1 MPSTPLLAARSA
13 AVIHRGFDSYRRSF
27 RAVTRRARRRFE
39 QRDRRGMQHDTAER
53 IDLYRR
59 TAQAVVYDLQLTLG
73 GRLRERA
80 LWGQMRAAY
89 EDSVG
94 ERADWELA
102 ETFFN
107 SITRRIF
114 DTVGVD
120 SDVEFVAQHRRTPP
134 PEPVYRVFDAHGS
147 VADLFEVALA
157 DLDIS
162 VGFRDARA
170 DAERCAARMKAYLRS
185 AGAVRHVDR
194 LELAESVFYRDERAY
209 LVGRTFAGG
218 GAISIALAVQ
228 NTADG
233 LVTEALLLGED
244 AVSQL
249 FSFARSYFH
258 VAARRPYDLV
268 RFLKALLPRKR
279 TAELYIS
286 CGYDKHGKTELY
298 RDLLRHLR
306 QADEDEQ
313 FERAPGQEGLV
324 MSVFTMPSY
333 DVVFKLIKDRFGP
346 PKTVTRQD
354 VLERYALVFRMDRAG
369 RLVDAQP
376 FEHLSFDRARFS
388 DPLLTN
394 LLEIAAKTVRLSDD
408 GQTVDVA
415 HLYTERQ
422 VVPLDLYVRE
432 RLDGAE
438 GLGGSVAMEEATAAV
453 VDYGRALKDL
463 ARSNIFPGDLLPKNF
478 GVTRHGRVVFY
489 DYDELELMT
498 AMNFREVPEARF
510 AWQEMAAEPWYSVG
524 PQDVFPETLAAG
536 LGLPEPLR
544 SSFLEHHADLFT
556 ARWWQDVQ
564 RELEQGAPIPILPF
578 DPTAL
583 LLPDDS

>member
-1 MPSTPLLAARSA
+1 MPTAEPLAARSA

-27 RAVTRRARRRFE
+27 RAVTKRSRRRFE

-59 TAQAVVYDLQLTLG
+59 TAQAVVYDLELTLG
-73 GRLRERA
+73 GRLTERP
-80 LWGQMRAAY
+80 LWTAMRAAY
-89 EDSVG
+89 EAGVG

-107 SITRRIF
+107 SITRRVF
-114 DTVGVD
+114 HTVGVD
-120 SDVEFVAQHRRTPP
+120 PTVEFVAQHRRTPP

-147 VADLFEVALA
+147 VADLFEAALA
-157 DLDIS
+157 DVDFDVDFLDT
-162 VGFRDARA
+162 RA
-170 DAERCAARMKAYLRS
+170 DAERLAERMKGYLRT
-185 AGAVRHVDR
+185 AGLVRHVDR

-209 LVGRTFAGG
+209 LVGRVFAGG
-218 GAISIALAVQ
+218 GSIPVGISVQNRPRGLAV
-228 NTADG
+228 
-233 LVTEALLLGED
+233 EALLLGED

-258 VAARRPYDLV
+258 VAAQRPYDLV
-268 RFLKALLPRKR
+268 RFLKEILPRKR

-298 RDLLRHLR
+298 RDLLRHLA
-306 QADEDEQ
+306 QTDTDEQ

-376 FEHLSFDRARFS
+376 FEHLSFERARFS
-388 DPLLTN
+388 DTLLHN
-394 LLEIAAKTVRLSDD
+394 LLDVAARTVRLSED

-415 HLYTERQ
+415 HLYAERQ
-422 VVPLDLYVRE
+422 VTPLDLYVRS
-432 RLDGAE
+432 RLPLFGKP
-438 GLGGSVAMEEATAAV
+438 GGEAALAEATAAV
-453 VDYGRALKDL
+453 LDYGAALKDL

-498 AMNFREVPEARF
+498 AMNFRAVPEAKH
-510 AWQEMAAEPWYSVG
+510 AWQEMAAGPWYSVG

-544 SSFLEHHADLFT
+544 ASFLERHADLFT
-556 ARWWQDVQ
+556 AGWWQDVQ
-564 RELEQGAPIPILPF
+564 AELQQGEPIPILPF
-578 DPTAL
+578 DESAL
-583 LLPDDS
+583 LR